1 MYMKVSSEQDVI
13 NAISA
18 TNETFGRLDVAVN
31 CAGKI
36 PQ

>member
-1 MYMKVSSEQDVI
+1 MHVKVSSEQDVI
-13 NAISA
+13 NAVSA
-18 TNETFGRLDVAVN
+18 ANETFGRLDVAVN